1 MAGRRSSRSMR
12 HSRMWIWGAALVA
25 VVMGAGYYIASI
37 NTQPSLISD
46 DGADLVTPEEVED
59 RALNN

>member
-1 MAGRRSSRSMR
+1 MR

-46 DGADLVTPEEVED
+46 DGADLVTPEEAED